1 MALREFRRA
10 MVGQGRL
17 EGISPVDVAPS
28 GDNQLARSLA
38 AHTRRLASSS
48 ILLAALKQEVELDLQ
63 ARFDVIRHIRPAP

>member
-1 MALREFRRA
+1 

-38 AHTRRLASSS
+38 APARRLASSS

-63 ARFDVIRHIRPAP
+63 ARFDVIRHISPLA